1 MASLA
6 PSDNAACT
14 TAHSGIYNVKL
25 IIEKVNDLS
34 KIAHCLPPLRG
45 AAARRDR
52 PTASLRLEISSFTN
66 PPARGGALAVCDS
79 VLHILNFT
87 ANHKYGVLE
96 NVKNIKQN
104 ALGRAVAAGLGL
116 LLVAGA
122 SLVAV
127 APAQAVTVTHT
138 VTGTVSGMTETG
150 SAPLA
155 GAELVV
161 KDGPSA
167 IADDT
172 GAFSVSVVDGNYT
185 FTISAVGYLPY
196 SGGFDVDGGDADFGP
211 INLEQDLPE
220 APATYSISGVVTA
233 KDANPAFAPTVVLSG
248 IAGSSPWQTEPDAE
262 GNFTFERLDP
272 SADLSLT
279 VSAEGYGTKVIAAP
293 ITDADVTV
301 SVELLANLTAG
312 TVTITGTHAVGS
324 TLTAVTAGWPA
335 GTTFSYAWGAVG
347 PYAQNSG
354 DIEGANA
361 STLPVTADIVN
372 KRIWVQAIGHLD
384 GFADGYSEPAF
395 TDAPQLPIAAP
406 PVANSSELAAFL
418 EANGSTPAS
427 QTSVGLPAG
436 ALDPT
441 KSYTAKVPFAGSDD
455 FVDVFLYSSPISVG
469 TFPVV
474 NGVAQVTLSAKV
486 LGQLAAGSHT
496 LVVVGQFTGTV
507 SSVAISVSAVLAETG
522 SNAVAP
528 ITASALLL
536 LLGGALVAVRRRRAH
551 V

>member
-1 MASLA
+1 MKKTPISGLRRLAALGVSLA
-6 PSDNAACT
+6 MV
-14 TAHSGIYNVKL
+14 GG
-25 IIEKVNDLS
+25 LS
-34 KIAHCLPPLRG
+34 L
-45 AAARRDR
+45 AAAA
-52 PTASLRLEISSFTN
+52 PAS
-66 PPARGGALAVCDS
+66 AVQVTTYTLTGS
-79 VLHILNFT
+79 VLAQDTDAPLEGADVT
-87 ANHKYGVLE
+87 VEGGPSTLTDANGVF
-96 NVKNIKQN
+96 
-104 ALGRAVAAGLGL
+104 
-116 LLVAGA
+116 
-122 SLVAV
+122 SLSVEPGTLSVTLDAEGY
-127 APAQAVTVTHT
+127 QAVVA
-138 VTGTVSGMTETG
+138 TVSM
-150 SAPLA
+150 
-155 GAELVV
+155 
-161 KDGPSA
+161 PSA
-167 IADDT
+167 DIDLGPTTLFAD
-172 GAFSVSVVDGNYT
+172 
-185 FTISAVGYLPY
+185 
-196 SGGFDVDGGDADFGP
+196 
-211 INLEQDLPE
+211 EPE

-233 KDANPAFAPTVVLSG
+233 KDANPAFAPTIVLSG

-279 VSAEGYGTKVIAAP
+279 ISAEGYGTKVIAAP

-441 KSYTAKVPFAGSDD
+441 KSYTANVPFAGSDD

-522 SNAVAP
+522 SNAVVP